1 MNFIVYLGIGILL
14 VLAIIGLVILLRQNS
29 LKSNNKKICIVIG
42 ILQMIHAGLYLSG
55 MLDKIAQIN
64 TYTAFGICVALSLIC
79 IVMATWMLLPSSK
92 FNHGIKYLMMFI
104 AILQLISTIVIFLM
118 PD

>member
-14 VLAIIGLVILLRQNS
+14 VLAIIGLVMLLRQDS
-29 LKSNNKKICIVIG
+29 LKSNNKKICILIG
-42 ILQMIHAGLYLSG
+42 ILQVVHAGLYLSG
-55 MLDKIAQIN
+55 ILDKIAQAN
-64 TYTAFGICVALSLIC
+64 VYAAFGICAALSLAC
-79 IVMATWMLLPSSK
+79 VVMATWMFLPSSK

-104 AILQLISTIVIFLM
+104 AILQAISTIVIFLM